1 MASAST
7 ATSSF
12 TNYARLG
19 CAAQSELPS
28 VLQKLLTIKEPP
40 HLLHSHVST
49 NKFLSRNLRA
59 HEWKQIT
66 GVQSNGYS
74 NLDISLCYKLIRN
87 LNLVPP
93 PTQGWDFPADPTP
106 LELTVGDDIERVR
119 RKRNEVLHRGNTL
132 VTDQELTDYFTI
144 FKSISG
150 RLEIYL
156 GTAKNEFVSTFEHLE
171 SCCMDIETEKM
182 YLENLEILRKEEN
195 TFKEQISLVQN
206 TVQMIAK
213 QEQDLKIT
221 LNEHKMSIQ
230 SLDDDIKNTASKF
243 KRGTETLA
251 KVTEQHEQNIKTLEQ
266 STSSQTL
273 RIKLLED
280 ATEKS
285 GYETENLYAKTDD
298 HEVKIENLEVSVDV
312 HEIKIENLEDT
323 TDEHQNMIG
332 TLEELTDQHQ
342 GKIDTLVEQTNQH
355 RDQIVEI
362 EEHTTVHTEQ
372 IGTLK
377 EITDTSNENIRTL
390 NERTDIHQDKIGTL
404 EVDNLKQEEKEQYI
418 QNQEHHKKKKME
430 SIYTA
435 IDLAQEQYKNELEL
449 FQQAS
454 TEKAASN
461 ANIIDALTDQMF
473 DAAEDM
479 NLYESLSAEFNAF
492 VENMKREMQDAS
504 DMALQRS
511 KQHETHMS
519 NLSRELQETMLDQPV
534 LSDDYI
540 ALKTKDRSKGINND
554 AA

>member
-1 MASAST
+1 MASA
-7 ATSSF
+7 AKSSF

-19 CAAQSELPS
+19 CAAQSELPN

-40 HLLHSHVST
+40 HLLSMHVNA
-49 NKFLSRNLRA
+49 NKSLSRYLRA

-66 GVQSNGYS
+66 GVQLNGYR

-106 LELTVGDDIERVR
+106 LELTVGDDIERIR

-182 YLENLEILRKEEN
+182 YLENLEILMKNEN
-195 TFKEQISLVQN
+195 TFKEQISLVKN
-206 TVQMIAK
+206 TVQMIEE

-221 LNEHKMSIQ
+221 LNEHKVSIQ
-230 SLDDDIKNTASKF
+230 SLDNDIKNTASKF
-243 KRGTETLA
+243 KSGTETLE
-251 KVTEQHEQNIKTLEQ
+251 KVTEQHQQNIKTLEQ
-266 STSSQTL
+266 STCSQIL
-273 RIKLLED
+273 RIKALED

-285 GYETENLYAKTDD
+285 DYKTENLNAKTDD
-298 HEVKIENLEVSVDV
+298 HEVKIENLEVSVDE

-332 TLEELTDQHQ
+332 TLEDLTDQHQ
-342 GKIDTLVEQTNQH
+342 GKIGTLEEQTNQH
-355 RDQIVEI
+355 RDQIVEL

-377 EITDTSNENIRTL
+377 EITDTSHENIKTL
-390 NERTDIHQDKIGTL
+390 NKRTDVHQDKIETL
-404 EVDNLKQEEKEQYI
+404 EMDNLTQEEKEQYKI
-418 QNQEHHKKKKME
+418 NQEYHKKKKME

-435 IDLAQEQYKNELEL
+435 IDLAQEQYKNELAL
-449 FQQAS
+449 FQQTT
-454 TEKAASN
+454 TEKATSN
-461 ANIIDALTDQMF
+461 ANKIDALADQIK
-473 DAAEDM
+473 AALEDM
-479 NLYESLSAEFNAF
+479 NLVESLSAEFNAF
-492 VENMKREMQDAS
+492 VENMTRETQEAS
-504 DMALQRS
+504 EMALQRS
-511 KQHETHMS
+511 QQHQTHMS
-519 NLSRELQETMLDQPV
+519 NLSRELRETMLDQPV
-534 LSDDYI
+534 LSDDHI
-540 ALKTKDRSKGINND
+540 ALKTTDSPKGVNND